1 MSNKY
6 DVVIAG
12 GAMAGATLAMALDY
26 CSNHALKIAVIE
38 PFLSDSQSHPGF
50 DARSIALS
58 HGTVE
63 ILKQYQL
70 WSLIQD
76 HATPINHIH
85 VSDRGHAA
93 MTDFR
98 AAKEGLKAMGY
109 VVELAEVGRRFNQKL
124 TSSPNIDFLCPC
136 SVEDVVQHQ
145 HHAAVSVKDESGSVS
160 VLETKLLV
168 AADGAD
174 SKSCQAVG
182 LEQLSHDFGQV
193 AVIANVKT
201 GEDPN
206 GRAFER
212 FTEHGPL
219 ALLPMSDERSSL
231 VWCMPPERAQQIV
244 KLTDTDFLSLLQQEF
259 GWRLGRFTKVG
270 AVASYPLLLRH
281 RPQIVKHRVAAV
293 GNAAQTLHPIAGQ
306 GFNLG
311 IRDIA
316 TLVDS
321 LLESLQDVGEYANLI
336 RFQSNRQQDRELTI
350 TMTSGLV
357 HIFSNDFF
365 ALRLGRNVGLGLMD
379 NFPQLKSPIF
389 NRALG
394 VVNR

>member
-1 MSNKY
+1 
-6 DVVIAG
+6 
-12 GAMAGATLAMALDY
+12 MAGATLAMALDY
-26 CSNHALKIAVIE
+26 CSDHALKIAVVE
-38 PFLSDSQSHPGF
+38 PFLADSQSHPGF

-58 HGTVE
+58 YGTVE
-63 ILKQYQL
+63 ILKRYKL
-70 WSLIQD
+70 WSLIKD
-76 HATPINHIH
+76 HATPITHIH

-93 MTDFR
+93 MTDFY
-98 AAKEGLKAMGY
+98 AEKEGLKAMGY
-109 VVELAEVGRRFNQKL
+109 VVELAEVGRRFDQKL
-124 TSSPNIDFLCPC
+124 NSSPTIDFLCPY
-136 SVEDVVQHQ
+136 SVERVVQHQ
-145 HHAAVSVKDESGSVS
+145 HHVAVSMKNSDGKINE
-160 VLETKLLV
+160 LEAKLLV

-182 LEQLSHDFGQV
+182 LDQRTHDFGQV

-201 GEDPN
+201 SEDPC

-212 FTEHGPL
+212 FTKHGPL

-231 VWCMPPERAQQIV
+231 VWCMPPERAQQV
-244 KLTDTDFLSLLQQEF
+244 VNLSETDFLALLQQEF
-259 GWRLGRFTKVG
+259 GWRLGRFIKVG

-281 RPQIVKHRVAAV
+281 RPQIIKHRVAAV

-336 RFQSNRQQDRELTI
+336 KFQSNRRQDRELTI

-379 NFPQLKSPIF
+379 NFPNLKSPIF